1 MKMEELINDAT
12 IKILS
17 PENIV
22 QEVEA
27 IIQKENKQYD
37 NTVTGAS
44 SVSATNDILKALK
57 NNEDGDAWLL
67 VNLQRNK
74 FCFDHSLGKW
84 FRWCGHYWEEDTIDH
99 VYSALDEVV
108 DEYSKE
114 YDRQS
119 WIRKKAAVQQNKDE
133 ERKASELQKELLKRI
148 YDLQGVRRKK
158 DILFLAARGENSLG
172 ISGDEWDRNPFLLG
186 CKNGVINLETGEF
199 SNGRPEDYIR
209 TIAPTE
215 WKGIDE
221 PAPTWEKFLKDIFE
235 DNPELLPYN
244 QRFLGYAISGSVR
257 DHVIVVFWGAK
268 GRNGKGT
275 LFETVKHVLGP
286 IAEPINV
293 EMLTGDYKNRSS
305 AAPSPD
311 IMSLRGKRL
320 VWASEAEEGHQFAV
334 GKIKLLT
341 GADTLTGRPPFGKNN
356 ITFSPT
362 HKIVLLTNNRPK
374 LTSLDSAFLERLH
387 LIPLN
392 LFFTDNPIED
402 FHRKRD
408 PILPE
413 KLKVEASGILAWL
426 VRGFLEWNE
435 KGLKPPK
442 IVLETTA
449 QYKKEEDTIG
459 QFLSDC
465 TRNDPEG
472 NVRAQILY
480 NNYRLWCE
488 ECGYKYVSI
497 TKFGERMTELYNKR
511 SDGRTNIYDGLS
523 LIGYTEKTIPTLE
536 DGGMDCV

>member
-1 MKMEELINDAT
+1 MEESMNDAT
-12 IKILS
+12 IKNPS
-17 PENIV
+17 PENIA

-27 IIQKENKQYD
+27 IIQKENNKYD
-37 NTVTGAS
+37 NTVAGTS
-44 SVSATNDILKALK
+44 SISATNDILKALK

-67 VNLQRNK
+67 VSLQKNK

-99 VYSALDEVV
+99 VFSALDEVV
-108 DEYSKE
+108 EEYSRE

-119 WIRKKAAVQQNKDE
+119 WNRKKAAVQQNKDE
-133 ERKASELQKELLKRI
+133 ERKASELQRELLKRI

-221 PAPTWEKFLKDIFE
+221 PAPIWEKFLNDIFE
-235 DNPELLPYN
+235 DNVELVPYS

-257 DHVIVVFWGAK
+257 DHVIAVFWGAK

-275 LFETVKHVLGP
+275 LFETVKYVLGP

-392 LFFTDNPIED
+392 LFFTDRPTEP

-408 PILPE
+408 PLLPE
-413 KLKVEASGILAWL
+413 KLKNEASGILAWL
-426 VRGFLEWNE
+426 VRGFLEWQT
-435 KGLKPPK
+435 KGLNPPQ
-442 IVLETTA
+442 IVLETIE

-459 QFLSDC
+459 QFLSNR
-465 TRNDPEG
+465 TREDPNG
-472 NVRAQILY
+472 SVRAQILY
-480 NNYRLWCE
+480 INYKLWCE

-497 TKFGERMTELYNKR
+497 TKFGERISELYNKR
-511 SDGRTNIYDGLS
+511 SDGRTNIYDGLC
-523 LIGYTEKTIPTLE
+523 LNAYTKETISMQE
-536 DGGMDCV
+536 DEGTNYA

>member
-1 MKMEELINDAT
+1 MKMEELINDST
-12 IKILS
+12 IKNPS
-17 PENIV
+17 PENIA

-37 NTVTGAS
+37 NTVTGALS
-44 SVSATNDILKALK
+44 TSATNDILKALK

-84 FRWCGHYWEEDTIDH
+84 FRWCGHYWEEDAIDH
-99 VYSALDEVV
+99 VYSALDDVV
-108 DEYSKE
+108 EEYSKE

-133 ERKASELQKELLKRI
+133 ERKASEFQKELLKRI

-172 ISGDEWDRNPFLLG
+172 ISGDEWDRSPFLLG
-186 CKNGVINLETGEF
+186 CSNGVINLETGEF
-199 SNGRPEDYIR
+199 SNGRPEDYVR

-221 PAPTWEKFLKDIFE
+221 PAPAWKKFLKDIFE
-235 DNPELLPYN
+235 DNPELVPYS

-257 DHVIVVFWGAK
+257 DHVIAVFWGAK

-275 LFETVKHVLGP
+275 LFETVKYVLGS

-392 LFFTDNPIED
+392 LFFTDNPTED

-426 VRGFLEWNE
+426 VRGFLEWNAE
-435 KGLKPPK
+435 GLKPPK

-459 QFLSDC
+459 QFLSDR
-465 TRNDPEG
+465 TKEDPKCS
-472 NVRAQILY
+472 VRAQILY
-480 NNYRLWCE
+480 NNYKLWCE

-497 TKFGERMTELYNKR
+497 TKFGERITELYNKH

-523 LIGYTEKTIPTLE
+523 LIVYTEETLSTLK
-536 DGGMDCV
+536 DGGTDYV

>member
-1 MKMEELINDAT
+1 MEESINDAT
-12 IKILS
+12 IKIPS

-27 IIQKENKQYD
+27 IIQKENMQYD
-37 NTVTGAS
+37 NAVTGS
-44 SVSATNDILKALK
+44 SSATNDILKALK

-67 VNLQRNK
+67 VNLQKNK

-84 FRWCGHYWEEDTIDH
+84 FKWCSHYWEEDNIDH

-119 WIRKKAAVQQNKDE
+119 WMRKSAAVKQNKDDEKKAAD
-133 ERKASELQKELLKRI
+133 LQRELLKRI
-148 YDLQGVRRKK
+148 FELQGLRRKK

-186 CKNGVINLETGEF
+186 CKNGVINLETGKF

-459 QFLSDC
+459 QFLCDC
-465 TRNDPEG
+465 TREDPKCS
-472 NVRAQILY
+472 VRAQILY

>member
-1 MKMEELINDAT
+1 MEELINDAT